1 MPDMMVDV
9 KALYAALDAKRQSL
23 GMSWRTLA
31 QSLDIAPST
40 FTRIAQGRRPD
51 VDTFA
56 TLVRWVGVSAETFIQ
71 SAATMRDA
79 DVESA
84 AMISA
89 FLRADRHLTPEAATA
104 LEELIEVAY
113 RTLRRDTIDAD
124 GVR

>member
-1 MPDMMVDV
+1 MVVDV
-9 KALYAALDAKRQSL
+9 KALYIALDAKRLAL
-23 GMSWRTLA
+23 GMSWRTVA
-31 QSLDIAPST
+31 HSLDIAPST

-56 TLVRWVGVSAETFIQ
+56 TLVRWIGVPAETFIQ
-71 SAATMRDA
+71 SATTTRDTGI
-79 DVESA
+79 ESA

-113 RTLRRDTIDAD
+113 RTLRRDMVDTD